1 MAVGNPIREV
11 KKMFSDKEIKLLEE
25 IKWWDWDINKILSNL
40 DVILGND
47 VNELAKLK

>member
-1 MAVGNPIREV
+1 MKIR
-11 KKMFSDKEIKLLEE
+11 KLEE